1 MTASLRLP
9 SAAEVDAARANIA
22 GIARRTPLWRIDADM
37 PGTNIWLKLENLQP
51 LGSFKIR
58 AAVNAIK
65 TADLKKLRAGVLS
78 PSAGNFGL
86 GLAWAAR
93 DLRVP
98 VTIVA
103 PDGAAPPRQP
113 SWRRLGARVIRVP
126 FADWWQVLQTRRF
139 DGVEGVFFHP
149 VADTAV
155 VAGNATIGA
164 EILEDLAELRRRHR
178 SLWRRRPDQ
187 RHRLGRPSG
196 KAWRA
201 DHRRGIRDGA
211 ASRRGAGRRSAGAM
225 SAMSRAFVDGIGS
238 SEVLDE
244 MWPLVRE
251 TVDQAISP
259 LLDEIAAA
267 VRLLA
272 VKHKIIAE
280 GAGAASVAAALSGR
294 AGKGNI
300 VCIVSGGNI
309 DASKLASILNGDVP
323 K

>member
-1 MTASLRLP
+1 MTASLHLP
-9 SAAEVDAARANIA
+9 SAAEVNAARGNIA
-22 GIARRTPLWRIDADM
+22 GIARRTPLWRLDADM

-65 TADLKKLRAGVLS
+65 MADPKKLRAGVLS

-93 DLRVP
+93 DLGVP

-103 PDGAAPPRQP
+103 PDSAAAAKTAKLEE
-113 SWRRLGARVIRVP
+113 LGARVIRVP
-126 FADWWQVLQTRRF
+126 FSDWWQVLQTRRLG
-139 DGVEGVFFHP
+139 GVEGVFFHP

-164 EILEDLAELRRRHR
+164 EILEDFAGFDTVIVPFGGGGLISGIGSVVHRAKPGVRIIAAESETAQPAAAALTA
-178 SLWRRRPDQ
+178 
-187 RHRLGRPSG
+187 GRPVHVS
-196 KAWRA
+196 
-201 DHRRGIRDGA
+201 HVP
-211 ASRRGAGRRSAGAM
+211 S
-225 SAMSRAFVDGIGS
+225 FVDGIGS

-251 TVDQAISP
+251 TVDEAVAVS
-259 LLDEIAAA
+259 LSEIADA

-280 GAGAASVAAALSGR
+280 GAGAVSVAAALSGR
-294 AGKGNI
+294 AGKGDI

-309 DASKLASILNGDVP
+309 DATKLASILNGDVP